1 MSVRRN
7 PVTRLLSNSAAITG
21 AAILTPAAMP
31 ADAAVEAPK
40 AAKTPKKRTRRA
52 RRAPSQD
59 TQLSPE
65 QKQLIRTSFKRI
77 EPALDLVAQ
86 LFYLKLFRL
95 DPSLRDKFDGPIEV
109 QARKFSAGAKLA
121 MISLGHEDGLAPT
134 LKLLGARHRQMGIR
148 TRHYRT
154 MSRALVWT
162 LERSLDKAFDRDT
175 KDAWNTLTAHFTK
188 VMAR

>member
-1 MSVRRN
+1 MLAGNASSRSS
-7 PVTRLLSNSAAITG
+7 PIM
-21 AAILTPAAMP
+21 PAALQSTV
-31 ADAAVEAPK
+31 DA
-40 AAKTPKKRTRRA
+40 PKKRTRRG
-52 RRAPSQD
+52 APAPAGE
-59 TQLSPE
+59 TQLSAE
-65 QKQLIRTSFKRI
+65 QKRLIRVSFLRI

-86 LFYLKLFRL
+86 LFFLKLFRL
-95 DPSLRDKFDGPIEV
+95 DPSLRK
-109 QARKFSAGAKLA
+109 KFSGPVEIQAKKFAAGAKLA

-175 KDAWNTLTAHFTK
+175 TDAWNALLAYFTK
-188 VMAR
+188 VMAG

>member
-1 MSVRRN
+1 M
-7 PVTRLLSNSAAITG
+7 
-21 AAILTPAAMP
+21 PAALQSTV
-31 ADAAVEAPK
+31 DA
-40 AAKTPKKRTRRA
+40 PKKRTRRGA
-52 RRAPSQD
+52 TAPTGE
-59 TQLSPE
+59 TQLSAE
-65 QKQLIRTSFKRI
+65 QKRLIRVSFLRI

-86 LFYLKLFRL
+86 LFFLKLFRL
-95 DPSLRDKFDGPIEV
+95 DPSLRK
-109 QARKFSAGAKLA
+109 KFSGPVEIQAKKFAAGAKLA

-175 KDAWNTLTAHFTK
+175 KDAWNALLAYFTK
-188 VMAR
+188 VMAG

>member
-1 MSVRRN
+1 M
-7 PVTRLLSNSAAITG
+7 
-21 AAILTPAAMP
+21 PAALQSTV
-31 ADAAVEAPK
+31 DA
-40 AAKTPKKRTRRA
+40 PKKRTRRRA
-52 RRAPSQD
+52 AAAPSGE
-59 TQLSPE
+59 TQLSAE
-65 QKQLIRTSFKRI
+65 QKRLIRLSFLRI

-86 LFYLKLFRL
+86 LFFLKLFRL
-95 DPSLRDKFDGPIEV
+95 DPSLRKKFTGPVEI
-109 QARKFSAGAKLA
+109 QAKKFAAGAKLA

-175 KDAWNTLTAHFTK
+175 KDAWNALLAYFTK
-188 VMAR
+188 VMAG